1 MIVFPNEE
9 LIYLEHYFLPRS
21 PPGSGKVVEST
32 SGFLTAGNLAM
43 DGGGGGEAPRARE
56 WAFWG
61 AGPTWGSRSVAEASC
76 QSWARRAGDP
86 RAGSRARGLALGAQC
101 SHLRCVLVLGP
112 GFCPPGAV
120 LKRLAANNSFS
131 SARYSNTR
139 ALESRCPGWGITAP
153 LLFLAASLGK

>member
-1 MIVFPNEE
+1 MEE
-9 LIYLEHYFLPRS
+9 AVR
-21 PPGSGKVVEST
+21 PPARGSGRF
-32 SGFLTAGNLAM
+32 GA
-43 DGGGGGEAPRARE
+43 RARR
-56 WAFWG
+56 G
-61 AGPTWGSRSVAEASC
+61 VRG
-76 QSWARRAGDP
+76 QSPKHRVRIG
-86 RAGSRARGLALGAQC
+86 RGGRGILALGAQC